1 MRKTLKT
8 IYLDESQDAALT
20 TLRNDTGVS
29 ASEWVRLSV
38 DLLMRVSQR
47 QEAKVDGRVNY
58 DRLRSLLLNRRAEVR
73 N

>member
-8 IYLDESQDAALT
+8 IYLDESQDDALT